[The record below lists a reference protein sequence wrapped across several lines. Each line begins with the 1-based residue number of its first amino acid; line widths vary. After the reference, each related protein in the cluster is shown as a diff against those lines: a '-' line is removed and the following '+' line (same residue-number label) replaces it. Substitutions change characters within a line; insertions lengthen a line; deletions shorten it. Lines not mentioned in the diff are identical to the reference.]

1 MKSIQEDIKKQEF
14 KPVYLLFGEE
24 AYLRQQYKQMLLK
37 ALVPENDT
45 MNFSRYEGRKVE
57 PRQIIDLA
65 ETMPF
70 FASKRVI
77 LLENTGFFKNKCEE
91 LAEYLK
97 QVPDYLC
104 MIFVETEVDKR
115 GKMYKAAKAPGRVV
129 EFSVQNSQMLTKW
142 VLQILNREGKK
153 ITQRNMELFLT
164 KTGTDMG
171 NIRMELEKLLSYTM
185 GRSVVEREDI
195 EAVCTTQTT
204 NKIFEMVR
212 AVTEKDQK
220 KALDLYNDLLTLR
233 EPPMRIL
240 FLLARQFNQLMVTK
254 EMMEKGYG
262 QPEIASRL
270 GVPPFG
276 ARSYLPIARRYRFSQ
291 LLQAVKDFTEAE
303 ELVKTGRLGEA
314 LSVELLIVKYSA

>member
-115 GKMYKAAKAPGRVV
+115 GKMYKAAKAAGRVV

-153 ITQRNMELFLT
+153 ITLRNMVLFLT
-164 KTGTDMG
+164 QTGSDM
-171 NIRMELEKLLSYTM
+171 
-185 GRSVVEREDI
+185 
-195 EAVCTTQTT
+195 
-204 NKIFEMVR
+204 
-212 AVTEKDQK
+212 
-220 KALDLYNDLLTLR
+220 
-233 EPPMRIL
+233 
-240 FLLARQFNQLMVTK
+240 
-254 EMMEKGYG
+254 
-262 QPEIASRL
+262 
-270 GVPPFG
+270 
-276 ARSYLPIARRYRFSQ
+276 
-291 LLQAVKDFTEAE
+291 
-303 ELVKTGRLGEA
+303 
-314 LSVELLIVKYSA
+314 